1 MKKLMLFSL
10 IGIVLLSCSQ
20 KKSELASDTKQDTD
34 KIQVNSVLARDLYS
48 NASEK
53 IIKIAQYRF
62 QAANVKKSQAI
73 IEASV
78 RKYSA
83 YISSSTLKLENPL
96 MEDHIVIR
104 VPSEY
109 FEDLL
114 KEIDTQAVYINERK
128 ITADDVAKEFVDLES
143 RLKTK
148 REVEQRYAEILR
160 SKAGTIEEL
169 LKAEQKIGELH
180 EEIEATISRISYL
193 HDQVR
198 YSTINL
204 EFYQTVSQ
212 DVAVISETPGFT
224 DRFSNALATGLAGA
238 VEILIGLTYLWPLFA
253 LLILFLFWRKKAWSV
268 LKKVQSKAA
277 N

>member
-1 MKKLMLFSL
+1 MKKFMLFSL
-10 IGIVLLSCSQ
+10 IGIVLLSCSA
-20 KKSELASDTKQDTD
+20 KKNESLVQADQTTD
-34 KIQVNSVLARDLYS
+34 IKSQVNPVLARDLYS
-48 NASEK
+48 NANEK
-53 IIKIAQYRF
+53 IIKAAQYRF
-62 QAANVKKSQAI
+62 QVANVKKSQEV
-73 IEASV
+73 IEMSV

-96 MEDHIVIR
+96 LEDHIVIR

-114 KEIDTQAVYINERK
+114 KEIDSQAIYINERM

-160 SKAGTIEEL
+160 SKAGTIDEL

-180 EEIEATISRISYL
+180 EEIEATISRINYL

-212 DVAVISETPGFT
+212 EVAQVSSGPSFGK
-224 DRFSNALATGLAGA
+224 RFSNAIASGLAGA
-238 VEILIGLTYLWPLFA
+238 LEIIIGLTYLWPLFIVA
-253 LLILFLFWRKKAWSV
+253 LVSLLWWRRKQWTLFKKHSI
-268 LKKVQSKAA
+268 
-277 N
+277 

>member
-10 IGIVLLSCSQ
+10 IGIVLLSCSG
-20 KKSELASDTKQDTD
+20 KKNESSAQSTELTADSKS
-34 KIQVNSVLARDLYS
+34 QVNPVLARDLYS
-48 NASEK
+48 NANEK
-53 IIKIAQYRF
+53 IIKAAQYRF
-62 QAANVKKSQAI
+62 QVANVKKSQEI
-73 IEASV
+73 IEMSV

-96 MEDHIVIR
+96 LEDHIVIR

-114 KEIDTQAVYINERK
+114 KDIDTQAIYINERK
-128 ITADDVAKEFVDLES
+128 ITTDDVAKEFVDLES

-160 SKAGTIEEL
+160 SKAGSIEEL

-180 EEIEATISRISYL
+180 EEIEATISRINYL

-204 EFYQTVSQ
+204 EFYQTVNQEAAQITSR
-212 DVAVISETPGFT
+212 PGFGE
-224 DRFSNALATGLAGA
+224 RFSNAIASGLEGA
-238 VEILIGLTYLWPLFA
+238 LEILIGLAYLWPLFVIA
-253 LLILFLFWRKKAWSV
+253 LVSLFWWRRKHWA
-268 LKKVQSKAA
+268 LFKKHSI
-277 N
+277 